1 MTRVVGG
8 LFLLKG
14 ILGILIGFDFF
25 DGIKPNFISTNLWDF
40 LMMLFTEIMPTSVF
54 IFISS
59 SKSTEAT
66 LNETPHEENE
76 LKTYD

>member
-1 MTRVVGG
+1 

-25 DGIKPNFISTNLWDF
+25 DGIKPKFIPTNIWDF
-40 LMMLFTEIMPTSVF
+40 LMMLITEIMPTSVF

-59 SKSTEAT
+59 SKQTEAT
-66 LNETPHEENE
+66 LNETPHEESE
-76 LKTYD
+76 LKTYE